1 MPFSENSMGQVRTIW
16 DFCRLNVMATLKYR
30 ISEFLG
36 GFFFFINIVK
46 PHCFLQE
53 REKKVNYLYWMRY
66 CNIYKM
72 PILVSSFLHFL

>member
-36 GFFFFINIVK
+36 GFFF
-46 PHCFLQE
+46 
-53 REKKVNYLYWMRY
+53 
-66 CNIYKM
+66 YKYIQTSLL
-72 PILVSSFLHFL
+72 PAGKRKESQLSVLDAIL